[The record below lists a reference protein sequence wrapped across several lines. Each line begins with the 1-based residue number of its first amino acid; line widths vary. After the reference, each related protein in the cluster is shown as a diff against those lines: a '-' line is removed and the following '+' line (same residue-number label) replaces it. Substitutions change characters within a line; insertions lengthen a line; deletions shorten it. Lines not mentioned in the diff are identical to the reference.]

1 MRLMSRSAY
10 LVLPLLATFLAACSP
25 VTLRGS
31 GNQYWLKSSSA
42 VILTT
47 TDSLIAYH
55 AYVRS
60 LSSAEWNRESEQV
73 REAVQK
79 DGSEFQ
85 RLRLAIVMAVPIT
98 GPREHA
104 RAMQQLEQ
112 LERETQKQ
120 NNSSLYGLI
129 VVLKAELAERR
140 RLEDA
145 LREESRKL
153 DDMGQKIDALKAIE
167 RNLLERNPPPTPTAP
182 PRKRR

>member
-1 MRLMSRSAY
+1 MSRPAH
-10 LVLPLLATFLAACSP
+10 LALPLLAAFLAACSP

-60 LSSAEWNRESEQV
+60 LSGAEWNRESEQV

-85 RLRLAIVMAVPIT
+85 RLRLAMVMAVPLT

-120 NNSSLYGLI
+120 NSSLHGLI
-129 VVLKAELAERR
+129 AALKAELAERR

-145 LREESRKL
+145 LRDESRRADDLEQKL
-153 DDMGQKIDALKAIE
+153 DALKAIE
-167 RNLLERNPPPTPTAP
+167 RNLLERSQPPPP
-182 PRKRR
+182 PVSKKRR

>member
-1 MRLMSRSAY
+1 MSRPAY
-10 LVLPLLATFLAACSP
+10 IALPLLAAFLAACSP

-31 GNQYWLKSSSA
+31 GNQYWLKSSSS

-120 NNSSLYGLI
+120 NSSLHGLI
-129 VVLKAELAERR
+129 VVLKTELAERR

-145 LREESRKL
+145 LREESRKV
-153 DDMGQKIDALKAIE
+153 DDMEQKIDALKAIE
-167 RNLLERNPPPTPTAP
+167 RNLLERNPPPTPTPP

>member
-1 MRLMSRSAY
+1 MRSMCRPAHLA
-10 LVLPLLATFLAACSP
+10 LTLLAAFLAACSP

-31 GNQYWLKSSSA
+31 GNQYWLKSSST

-60 LSSAEWNRESEQV
+60 LSGAEWNRESEQV

-85 RLRLAIVMAVPIT
+85 RLRLSIVMAAPLT

-120 NNSSLYGLI
+120 NSSLHGLI
-129 VVLKAELAERR
+129 TVLKAELAERR

-145 LREESRKL
+145 LRDESRRADDLEQKL
-153 DDMGQKIDALKAIE
+153 DALKAIE
-167 RNLLERNPPPTPTAP
+167 RNLLERSQPPAP
-182 PRKRR
+182 PLRKRP

>member
-1 MRLMSRSAY
+1 MNPMFPPTP
-10 LVLPLLATFLAACSP
+10 LVLALLAALLAACSP

-31 GNQYWLKSSSA
+31 GNQYWLKSSSS

-85 RLRLAIVMAVPIT
+85 RLRLTIVMAAPIT
-98 GPREHA
+98 GPREHV
-104 RAMQQLEQ
+104 RAMQQFEQ

-120 NNSSLYGLI
+120 NSSLHGLI

-145 LREESRKL
+145 LREESRKVE
-153 DDMGQKIDALKAIE
+153 DMEQKIDALKAIE
-167 RNLLERNPPPTPTAP
+167 RNLLERNPPPTPTPP